1 MEEYL
6 KEVLEFLTVFSMMK
20 PSEKKEKLTILNEKE
35 VTFLSEVFKNIL
47 DKHISISSSEFN
59 KLKVYKTNIRKL
71 ARKEYRKQQKIRF
84 LKSMDGSYV
93 LKIVIPAAVRYLSTL

>member
-6 KEVLEFLTVFSMMK
+6 KEVLEFLTVLSMMK
-20 PSEKKEKLTILNEKE
+20 PSAKKEKLTDLNEKE

-71 ARKEYRKQQKIRF
+71 QEKNIENNRRYGSLNQW
-84 LKSMDGSYV
+84 MDPMY
-93 LKIVIPAAVRYLSTL
+93 